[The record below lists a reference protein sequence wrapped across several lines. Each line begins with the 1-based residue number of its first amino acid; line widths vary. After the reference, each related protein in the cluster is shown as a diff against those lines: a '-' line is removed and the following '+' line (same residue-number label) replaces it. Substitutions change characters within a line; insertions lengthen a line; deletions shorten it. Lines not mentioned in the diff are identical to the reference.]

1 MQIYDNCLNIF
12 KENYN
17 LRWVLI
23 MGVERAIKIFGLY
36 KIANKMLSDLHA
48 EK

>member
-17 LRWVLI
+17 LRWILI
-23 MGVERAIKIFGLY
+23 MRVERAIKILELF
-36 KIANKMLSDLHA
+36 KIANKMLSNLNT

>member
-23 MGVERAIKIFGLY
+23 RGVERAIKILELF
-36 KIANKMLSDLHA
+36 KIANKMLSNLNT